1 MRSTFFGFLAAPFI
15 IYMALIDAIP
25 NVFLLLNFVGML
37 VVVGGTFS
45 AGIMTYGLKE
55 ILVFIKLTVKVFVK
69 PKTNSNEIITDIIR
83 ISSVVERN
91 PESFATFANQEIHP
105 FLKDGLRLVDN
116 GFSDEEINEIMNND
130 VEKTY
135 ERRMSEVEV
144 LKTLSKYPPA
154 FGMIGTVIGLIGL
167 LNAMNSQGQENVGSL
182 IGPSMAIALLT
193 TLYGLILANYFFV
206 PLSDNLLQRLYH
218 EINIRKII
226 IEGVVLIQKKCD
238 PIYIREYL
246 IVNIK
251 PTDRKDILLGNA
263 Q

>member
-1 MRSTFFGFLAAPFI
+1 MRSTLLGFLVAPFI
-15 IYMALIDAIP
+15 IYFTLIDAIP
-25 NVFLLLNFVGML
+25 NVYLLFNFVGML
-37 VVVGGTFS
+37 IVIGGTIS

-55 ILVFIKLTVKVFVK
+55 IFSFMRLTLKVFVK
-69 PKTNSNEIITDIIR
+69 AKTDSNVVITDIIR
-83 ISSVVERN
+83 ISSVVEKN
-91 PESFATFANQEIHP
+91 PELISTFTNQEIHP

-116 GFSDEEINEIMNND
+116 GFSNEEINEIMSND

-135 ERRMSEVEV
+135 ERQMSEVEL

-167 LNAMNSQGQENVGSL
+167 LNAMNSQGQENAGNI

-206 PLSDNLLQRLYH
+206 PLSDNLLQRMYQ
-218 EINIRKII
+218 EINVRKLI

-246 IVNIK
+246 LVNIAPK
-251 PTDRKDILLGNA
+251 ERKNIMQGNS
-263 Q
+263 

>member
-1 MRSTFFGFLAAPFI
+1 MRSTFLGFLVTPFI
-15 IYMALIDAIP
+15 IYMALVDAIP

-37 VVVGGTFS
+37 VVVGGTLS
-45 AGIMTYGLKE
+45 AGVMTYGFKE
-55 ILVFIKLTVKVFVK
+55 IMVFIKLTMKVFVK
-69 PKTNSNEIITDIIR
+69 PKTNSNGVITDIIR
-83 ISSVVERN
+83 ISSVIEKN
-91 PESFATFANQEIHP
+91 PESISTFANQDIHP

-135 ERRMSEVEV
+135 ERQMSEVEL

-167 LNAMNSQGQENVGSL
+167 LNAMNSQGQENVGNM

-218 EINIRKII
+218 EINVRKMI

-246 IVNIK
+246 VVNIK
-251 PTDRKDILLGNA
+251 PKDRKEIILGNA
-263 Q
+263 